1 MKASVDNRMEA
12 CEERD
17 GPALSQAGT
26 LYMIWKTSAIKV
38 VVIHVH
44 VCTLGYM
51 NHKGRSKFY
60 LGQMEERLTQ

>member
-44 VCTLGYM
+44 VCTKM
-51 NHKGRSKFY
+51 EHFA
-60 LGQMEERLTQ
+60 GQAKPSLKT